1 MMAASSDTR
10 HWSFFLGK
18 KMLCEEIQRL
28 ESENWSLKK
37 DRDRLY
43 WELHEHQQQQQTQ
56 APCEAKN
63 LYGLNAPDVE
73 T

>member
-43 WELHEHQQQQQTQ
+43 WELHSSTMRSKKLIWTKC
-56 APCEAKN
+56 A
-63 LYGLNAPDVE
+63 
-73 T
+73 